1 MRYILPSAAMMA
13 ALLFGGNAQASKL
26 IPGYFLGQ
34 AEAIEAQAQA
44 GPLDLVLGN
53 GSGEGCPCRGTNGH
67 TLKNTVAS
75 MDVGV
80 EGNILTAGVNTST
93 AYALKTDT
101 TATTTQTT
109 KIAKVNL
116 LGGLITADAIKA
128 VAEVDVTAS
137 TLTPSFTG
145 SKLVNL
151 VVAGQKVP
159 ENVPENTVL
168 QLPGLGTVTVK
179 FVNQAVYGSQAAGV
193 EVEMLQVNVT
203 TQNSLGLPVGAVLIV
218 GEAYAGYDRT
228 EPAATLGGYAQTLA
242 VSANAGSLLDEAASA
257 GALTGVPPCTGTGGQ
272 TLSDS
277 VANVVADG
285 LLSISTASTTA
296 FGGPVGQAQVA
307 ETTSSI
313 GQISLLGGLITANTI
328 EAAAAESY
336 AHGQSTPSTLGSTFG
351 SLTVAGVAIADNVP
365 ANTVISLSG
374 LGYVVLNEQPPAAG
388 GTVQVN
394 GLHIIINTA
403 NSLNLPIGTELFL
416 AHAQATASK
425 F

>member
-1 MRYILPSAAMMA
+1 MRFILSSATMMA
-13 ALLFGGNAQASKL
+13 VFLSAGNAHASKL
-26 IPGYFLGQ
+26 ISGYFLGQ
-34 AEAIEAQAQA
+34 AEAIEAQTQA

-67 TLKNTVAS
+67 TLRNTVAS
-75 MDVGV
+75 LNVGV
-80 EGNILTAGVNTST
+80 AGNILTGGVNTST

-128 VAEVDVTAS
+128 VAEVDVTDSA
-137 TLTPSFTG
+137 LTPSFSG

-151 VVAGQKVP
+151 VVAGQKIP
-159 ENVPENTVL
+159 ENVPENTVV
-168 QLPGLGTVTVK
+168 QLPGLGSVTIK
-179 FVNQAVYGSQAAGV
+179 FVNQAVYGNQASGI

-272 TLSDS
+272 TLSES
-277 VANVVADG
+277 VANIEANG
-285 LLSISTASTTA
+285 LLSMSTATTTA
-296 FGGPVGQAQVA
+296 FGGPVGGAQVA

-313 GQISLLGGLITANTI
+313 GQISLLGGVITANTI
-328 EAAAAESY
+328 EAAAEESY
-336 AHGQSTPSTLGSTFG
+336 EHGQSTSSTLGSTFG
-351 SLTVAGVAIADNVP
+351 SLDVAGVAIASNVP

-374 LGYVVLNEQPPAAG
+374 LGYVVLNEQPPAEN

-394 GLHIIINTA
+394 GLHIVINTA
-403 NSLNLPIGTELFL
+403 NSLGLPIGTELFL

>member
-1 MRYILPSAAMMA
+1 MMA
-13 ALLFGGNAQASKL
+13 VILSGGHASASTL

-34 AEAIEAQAQA
+34 AEAIEAQTAA

-67 TLKNTVAS
+67 TLRNTVAS
-75 MDVGV
+75 LNVGV
-80 EGNILTAGVNTST
+80 AGNILTGGVNTST
-93 AYALKTDT
+93 AYGLKTDT

-109 KIAKVNL
+109 KIAKINL
-116 LGGLITADAIKA
+116 LGGLITADALKA

-137 TLTPSFTG
+137 ALTPSFTG

-159 ENVPENTVL
+159 GNVPENTVL
-168 QLPGLGTVTVK
+168 PLPGLGTVTVK
-179 FVNQAVYGSQAAGV
+179 FVNQAVYGSQAAGI

-218 GEAYAGYDRT
+218 GEAFAGYDRT

-277 VANVVADG
+277 VANIVANG
-285 LLSISTASTTA
+285 LLTISTASTTA
-296 FGGPVGQAQVA
+296 FGGPVGHAQVA
-307 ETTSSI
+307 ETTASI
-313 GQISLLGGLITANTI
+313 GQVSLLGGLITANTI
-328 EAAAAESY
+328 EAAAAETY
-336 AHGQSTPSTLGSTFG
+336 AHGQSTASTLGSTFG
-351 SLTVAGVAIADNVP
+351 SLNIAGQAIAANVP
-365 ANTVISLSG
+365 ANTVISLVG
-374 LGYVVLNEQPPAAG
+374 LGYVVLNEQPPAEG

-394 GLHIIINTA
+394 GLHIVVNAA
-403 NSLNLPIGTELFL
+403 NNLGLPVGAELFL